1 MVPRRRHTRKGAA
14 VMSKTMKIL
23 VVDDDRDHADALAE
37 LLVLE
42 GHDVEA
48 TYGGEDA
55 VAAFKR
61 TDFDLAFMDVMMPN
75 MNGVESFL
83 EIKRHKPN
91 AQVIMMTGY
100 SVDQLLKQATENGA
114 VAALQKPLSPKS
126 ISEALD
132 NVAPSGIILVA
143 EDDEGFGPTLK
154 QMICDDGR
162 SCELVTNGSLA
173 LDRIGQGGI
182 DSVILDLRLPLID
195 GLDVYKRLKETG
207 IDVPTILITGYAEEY
222 LDKINAEVDLE
233 LTGILTKPFEPDDL
247 LNKLPSLAGKRKPSC
262 NAAPPV

>member
-1 MVPRRRHTRKGAA
+1 
-14 VMSKTMKIL
+14 MKIL

-48 TYGGEDA
+48 AYSGADA

-83 EIKRHKPN
+83 EIKRNKPN
-91 AQVIMMTGY
+91 AQVIMMTGF
-100 SVDQLLKQATENGA
+100 SVDELLKQATENGA
-114 VAALQKPLSPKS
+114 IAALQKPLSPKS
-126 ISEALD
+126 ILEALD

-143 EDDEGFGPTLK
+143 EDDEGFGPMLK

-182 DSVILDLRLPLID
+182 DSVILDLRMPLID
-195 GLDVYKRLKETG
+195 GLDVYKHLKETG

-222 LDKINAEVDLE
+222 LDKINAEVDLD
-233 LTGILTKPFEPDDL
+233 LTGILTKPFEPVDL

-262 NAAPPV
+262 KAATSV

>member
-1 MVPRRRHTRKGAA
+1 
-14 VMSKTMKIL
+14 MSKTMKIL

-48 TYGGEDA
+48 TYSGEDA

-83 EIKRHKPN
+83 EIKRHHPN
-91 AQVIMMTGY
+91 AQVIMMTGF
-100 SVDQLLKQATENGA
+100 SVDELLKQATKNGA
-114 VAALQKPLSPKS
+114 VAVLQKPLSPKS
-126 ISEALD
+126 IVEALD
-132 NVAPSGIILVA
+132 SVAPSGIILVA

-182 DSVILDLRLPLID
+182 DSVILDLRMPLID
-195 GLDVYKRLKETG
+195 GLDVYKHLRESG

-222 LDKINAEVDLE
+222 LDKINAEVDLD
-233 LTGILTKPFEPDDL
+233 LTGILQKPFEPDDL

-262 NAAPPV
+262 KAAPPV

>member
-1 MVPRRRHTRKGAA
+1 
-14 VMSKTMKIL
+14 MKIL
-23 VVDDDRDHADALAE
+23 VVDDDHDHADSLAE
-37 LLVLE
+37 LLTLE

-48 TYGGEDA
+48 TYSGEDA
-55 VAAFKR
+55 VAAFNR

-91 AQVIMMTGY
+91 AQVIMMTGF
-100 SVDQLLKQATENGA
+100 SVDELLHQATENGA
-114 VAALQKPLSPKS
+114 VAALQKPLSPES
-126 ISEALD
+126 IIEALD

-143 EDDEGFGPTLK
+143 EDDENFGPFLK

-195 GLDVYKRLKETG
+195 GLDVYKHLRESG

-222 LDKINAEVDLE
+222 LEKINAEIDLD
-233 LTGILTKPFEPDDL
+233 LTGILQKPFEPDDL
-247 LNKLPSLAGKRKPSC
+247 LNQLSALAGKRKPSC
-262 NAAPPV
+262 KAAAPV

>member
-1 MVPRRRHTRKGAA
+1 
-14 VMSKTMKIL
+14 MSKTMKIL
-23 VVDDDRDHADALAE
+23 VVDDDRDHADSLAE

-48 TYGGEDA
+48 TYSGEDA

-83 EIKRHKPN
+83 EIKRNKPN
-91 AQVIMMTGY
+91 AQVIMMTGF
-100 SVDQLLKQATENGA
+100 SVDELIKQATDNGA
-114 VAALQKPLSPKS
+114 VDALQKPLTPKS
-126 ISEALD
+126 IVEALD
-132 NVAPSGIILVA
+132 SVAPSGIILVA
-143 EDDEGFGPTLK
+143 DDDENFGPMLK

-173 LDRIGQGGI
+173 IDRIGQGGI
-182 DSVILDLRLPLID
+182 DSVILDLRMPLID
-195 GLDVYKRLKETG
+195 GLDVYKHLRESG
-207 IDVPTILITGYAEEY
+207 IDVPTILITAYAEEY
-222 LDKINAEVDLE
+222 LDKINAEVDLD

-262 NAAPPV
+262 KAAPPV

>member
-1 MVPRRRHTRKGAA
+1 
-14 VMSKTMKIL
+14 MSNIMKIL

-48 TYGGEDA
+48 TYSGEDA

-83 EIKRHKPN
+83 EIKRNKPN
-91 AQVIMMTGY
+91 AQVIMMTGF
-100 SVDQLLKQATENGA
+100 SVDELLKQATENGA

-126 ISEALD
+126 IIEALD

-143 EDDEGFGPTLK
+143 EDDESFGPLLK

-162 SCELVTNGSLA
+162 SCELVTNGSMA

-182 DSVILDLRLPLID
+182 DTVILDLNMPLID
-195 GLDVYKRLKETG
+195 GLGVYTHLKETG
-207 IDVPTILITGYAEEY
+207 IDVPTILITGFAEEY
-222 LDKINAEVDLE
+222 LEKINTEVDLE

-247 LNKLPSLAGKRKPSC
+247 LNKLSSLAGKRKPSC
-262 NAAPPV
+262 KAAPPV

>member
-1 MVPRRRHTRKGAA
+1 
-14 VMSKTMKIL
+14 MKIL

-48 TYGGEDA
+48 TYGGVDA

-91 AQVIMMTGY
+91 AQVIMMTGF
-100 SVDQLLKQATENGA
+100 SVDELLHQATENGA

-126 ISEALD
+126 IIEALD

-143 EDDEGFGPTLK
+143 EDDEGFGPMLK

-195 GLDVYKRLKETG
+195 GLDVYKHLKESG

-222 LDKINAEVDLE
+222 LEKINAEIDLD
-233 LTGILTKPFEPDDL
+233 LTGILQKPFEPDDL

-262 NAAPPV
+262 QAAPSV